1 MMKNIIIFCIGFAA
15 GVACC
20 NLPEQRSA
28 SLPGRTTVLTRVD
41 TVRVTCPEIVVV
53 RAAGEFTERFA
64 TVADS
69 VGCTDSAD
77 VRVPCSQAVYAG
89 GGYRAYVSGYRPR
102 LDSIILHRPTVER
115 IQTVAVR
122 QRRLGIALQAG
133 YGFTPKGLQP
143 YVGVG
148 ISWRIL

>member
-77 VRVPCSQAVYAG
+77 VRVPCLQAVYAG

>member
-20 NLPEQRSA
+20 NLSEHRPEV
-28 SLPGRTTVLTRVD
+28 LPGRTTVLTRVD
-41 TVRVTCPEIVVV
+41 TVRVIRPEFVVV

-69 VGCTDSAD
+69 VGRTDSAD

-89 GGYRAYVSGYRPR
+89 DGYRAYVSGYRPR
-102 LDSIILHRPTVER
+102 LDSIILHRPTVECFR
-115 IQTVAVR
+115 TAPVR

>member
-1 MMKNIIIFCIGFAA
+1 MKNIIILCVGFAA
-15 GVACC
+15 GMAYC
-20 NLPEQRSA
+20 NLSEHRPA
-28 SLPGRTTVLTRVD
+28 ALPGRTTVLTRVD
-41 TVRVTCPEIVVV
+41 TVRVTRPEIVVV

-64 TVADS
+64 VADS
-69 VGCTDSAD
+69 AGCTDSAD

-89 GGYRAYVSGYRPR
+89 DGYRAYVSGYRPK

-115 IQTVAVR
+115 IQAVAVR

>member
-1 MMKNIIIFCIGFAA
+1 MMKNIIILCVGFLA
-15 GVACC
+15 GMACC
-20 NLPEQRSA
+20 NLSEHRPA
-28 SLPGRTTVLTRVD
+28 VLPGRTTVLTRVD
-41 TVRVTCPEIVVV
+41 TVRVTRPEIVVV
-53 RAAGEFTERFA
+53 RAAGEFTERFE
-64 TVADS
+64 VADS
-69 VGCTDSAD
+69 AGRTDSAD
-77 VRVPCSQAVYAG
+77 VRVPCAQAVYAG
-89 GGYRAYVSGYRPR
+89 DGYRAYVSGYRPK

>member
-1 MMKNIIIFCIGFAA
+1 MMKNIIILCVGFVA
-15 GVACC
+15 GMACC
-20 NLPEQRSA
+20 NLSEHRPA
-28 SLPGRTTVLTRVD
+28 VLPGRTTVLTRVD
-41 TVRVTCPEIVVV
+41 TVRVTRPEIVVV
-53 RAAGEFTERFA
+53 RAAGEFTERFE
-64 TVADS
+64 VADS
-69 VGCTDSAD
+69 AGHTDSAD

-89 GGYRAYVSGYRPR
+89 DGYRAYVSGYRPK

>member
-1 MMKNIIIFCIGFAA
+1 MMKNIIILCVGFVA
-15 GVACC
+15 GMACC
-20 NLPEQRSA
+20 NLSEHRPA
-28 SLPGRTTVLTRVD
+28 VLPGRTTVLTRVD
-41 TVRVTCPEIVVV
+41 TVRVTRPEIVVV
-53 RAAGEFTERFA
+53 RAAGEFTERFE
-64 TVADS
+64 VADS
-69 VGCTDSAD
+69 AGRTDSAD

-89 GGYRAYVSGYRPR
+89 DGYRAYVSGYRPK